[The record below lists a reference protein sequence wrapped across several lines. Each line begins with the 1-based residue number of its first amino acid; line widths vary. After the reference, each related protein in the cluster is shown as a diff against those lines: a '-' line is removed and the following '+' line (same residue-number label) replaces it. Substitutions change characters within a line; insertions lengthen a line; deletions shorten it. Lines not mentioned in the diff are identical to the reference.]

1 MLTRKKN
8 RRLLLRDKQDNQGNH
23 SNIETTMMNRKTKQ
37 MPLVESSSFSIEESV
52 QGTDHEV
59 LPKED
64 SHPAQDLMT
73 TNDRI
78 IKPRKIE
85 DEDESVVDIDLIY
98 CHHCER
104 SYAPETYAKFCQKVD
119 ENGKPKCLS
128 MGKKK
133 RKVFNSAKVCL
144 VFLHEHLVHQISDIY
159 VFLFVFDR

>member
-8 RRLLLRDKQDNQGNH
+8 RRLLLREKQGNNGNYSH
-23 SNIETTMMNRKTKQ
+23 TETTTMNREKKQ
-37 MPLVESSSFSIEESV
+37 MPFVESPSFSREESV
-52 QGTDHEV
+52 QGTDNDM
-59 LPKED
+59 LAKED
-64 SHPAQDLMT
+64 SHPEQDVMT
-73 TNDRI
+73 ANDRV

-133 RKVFNSAKVCL
+133 RKVFNSAKV
-144 VFLHEHLVHQISDIY
+144 
-159 VFLFVFDR
+159 